1 MAIKNVSISNVVA
14 VQNAC
19 YVMGVEEVWCQIKF
33 TDCVNFCEYI
43 ADPNSG
49 EALSRELYT
58 RLQDG
63 DYGELNHGTGD
74 HYTLKPKTQTELEAA
89 VKATRTQRLLE
100 SDWTGLPDM
109 SATMTSVQRSAWSTY
124 RQALRDVP
132 AQTRFPWDPD
142 WPTSP

>member
-74 HYTLKPKTQTELEAA
+74 HYTLQPKTQTELEAA

-100 SDWTGLPDM
+100 SDWT
-109 SATMTSVQRSAWSTY
+109 WSTY